1 MVTTAPRP
9 APGKLAAILLIFV
22 TIGPV
27 VGTIVLGLLMAL
39 SAGSLAEVAPTTVFL
54 GLLTGISYL
63 IGAIPA
69 AIAGLA
75 VGIKQVSFGGT
86 GWRFALVTGMLVG
99 LTPLTVGGLAT
110 IRALVGFMVITTLA
124 TLACWLIVRSWWL
137 DRPGSAA

>member
-39 SAGSLAEVAPTTVFL
+39 SAGSVAAVAATVFL
-54 GLLTGISYL
+54 GLVSGISHL

-75 VGIKQVSFGGT
+75 VGVKQVSFGGT

-99 LTPLTVGGLAT
+99 LTPLTVGRPAT
-110 IRALVGFMVITTLA
+110 IRDLVGFMIITTLA
-124 TLACWLIVRSWWL
+124 TLACWSIVCSWWL